1 MEKLWIE
8 QLKQISKICDIRIES
23 ITYSDDG
30 TVKLILSGK
39 PFKWY
44 TWIKWKPEH
53 ISQST

>member
-1 MEKLWIE
+1 MIKVEVNNMEKLWIE

-39 PFKWY
+39 PFK
-44 TWIKWKPEH
+44 
-53 ISQST
+53 